1 MWKSMIQNVI
11 ACSLTL
17 NLLVL
22 PMQTTSHSQENF
34 GFLIFFFNIVFA
46 YITHKQKMKFQ
57 HRGKKAQAKEVCCL
71 TKKMLAYKNNIQ

>member
-1 MWKSMIQNVI
+1 MHVEINDSECH
-11 ACSLTL
+11 CSLTL

-34 GFLIFFFNIVFA
+34 GFLIFFFNTVFA
-46 YITHKQKMKFQ
+46 YIKHKQEMKFQ

-71 TKKMLAYKNNIQ
+71 TKKNACL